1 MARTITIEKVASK
14 DVTNL
19 LDVQRILK
27 GRKKIILGHADDRY
41 ILQITKNNKLLLT
54 K

>member
-41 ILQITKNNKLLLT
+41 ILQITKNNKFIFT